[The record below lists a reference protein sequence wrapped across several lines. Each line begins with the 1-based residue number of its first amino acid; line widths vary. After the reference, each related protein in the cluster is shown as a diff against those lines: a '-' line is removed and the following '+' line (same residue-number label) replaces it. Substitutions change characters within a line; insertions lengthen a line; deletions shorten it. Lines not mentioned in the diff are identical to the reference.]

1 MSDNERSP
9 WICHYCG
16 YTSSTTES
24 RACDQC
30 YKITCGSH
38 LQPTMRRNPDNGLYE
53 LAMICVECTLK
64 EIL

>member
-1 MSDNERSP
+1 MSDPDRSP

-30 YKITCGSH
+30 YKITCNAH
-38 LQPTMRRNPDNGLYE
+38 LQRAMRLNKNSGLYE
-53 LAMICVECTLK
+53 MTTICAECAL
-64 EIL
+64 EELL